1 MVLTIILMLHK
12 TLNSLTLIYAL
23 RSGFPLEKF
32 ETISVSKRIITITN
46 WIKNQVKEMH
56 ELRVPLKIKE
66 GRWKLSEEYYR
77 LSIEQRIRKWPFSKS
92 IVIDSGKVHQK
103 ILETTEWKIVGVQDL
118 MVSKYQA
125 ITSAKE
131 KTTFTFQK
139 KKKKN
144 HCLKRVTK
152 ARIVNNGT
160 VWCYMLTDV
169 MQSDIYNTI

>member
-1 MVLTIILMLHK
+1 
-12 TLNSLTLIYAL
+12 
-23 RSGFPLEKF
+23 
-32 ETISVSKRIITITN
+32 
-46 WIKNQVKEMH
+46 MH

-139 KKKKN
+139 KKKKKS
-144 HCLKRVTK
+144 LP
-152 ARIVNNGT
+152 
-160 VWCYMLTDV
+160 
-169 MQSDIYNTI
+169 